1 MQARSTLVLVLLG
14 AGVPVTASANTF
26 APPMLDIAKQCNA
39 MAHKN
44 TTLMSECVVAESEAR
59 ADLLQH
65 WDKLPNASVE
75 RCLKAGK
82 TVKRQPYV
90 ALEKCLSPEIAGAP
104 SVPKPASDAASG
116 PAEGGNGQPSEG
128 WWKKLPR
135 F

>member
-1 MQARSTLVLVLLG
+1 MRTRSTLFLVLLG
-14 AGVPVTASANTF
+14 AAAPGAATANTF

-39 MAHKN
+39 MAHRN

-65 WDKLPNASVE
+65 WNKLPDASVE

-90 ALEKCLSPEIAGAP
+90 ALEKCLSPEIADAP
-104 SVPKPASDAASG
+104 SVPKPASDAVSG
-116 PAEGGNGQPSEG
+116 PAESGGGQPSEG
-128 WWKKLPR
+128 WWKKLR